1 MRLHVDRVQNLT
13 GFTVCNV
20 PKDYYCWVLAASSVT
35 SDEPE
40 FYRYIEQLSSIFL
53 NGEGYRTNVNT
64 IHNFLILIHR
74 DLSADIYINDFL
86 IEIEM
91 LSKRSVQAG
100 TVITDGDIADIRQV
114 RFPEINTQN
123 SDQVICCFKV
133 GWKFGLYFN
142 FLGQNEVYDVQL
154 VQSALGRLYRYLS
167 FQSVY
172 QSLESETHFRQMVN
186 DGWFPFI
193 EILGEEYK
201 TLALTY
207 QNEKFTYDDTVREL
221 LDKFD
226 EARVKRMT
234 EKWWT
239 KPSFQKKQLLLQ
251 AGIDA
256 FLQRN
261 DNGNI
266 NCIKNLY
273 TEAEGIMRLLYFED
287 TGKSNRISLEELIRY
302 IGDLAE
308 KRTAGDGQSLLLP
321 QEFLAYLRTSIFAN
335 FDLETNTVDLSKHSV
350 GHGAAVAE
358 VYTPERALQALL
370 TLDQIYFCLPSPP
383 NEAE

>member
-20 PKDYYCWVLAASSVT
+20 PKDHYFWALASASLT

-40 FYRYIEQLSSIFL
+40 FYRYIEQLSDIFL

-64 IHNFLILIHR
+64 VHNFLILIHH
-74 DLSADIYINDFL
+74 DLSADIYVNDFT

-91 LSKRSVQAG
+91 LSKRSVKAG
-100 TVITDGDIADIRQV
+100 SLITDRDIADIRQV
-114 RFPEINTQN
+114 RFPEINIQN
-123 SDQVICCFKV
+123 SDQVICCFRV

-142 FLGQNEVYDVQL
+142 FLGENEALTLASMQTT
-154 VQSALGRLYRYLS
+154 LGRLYRYLS

-172 QSLESETHFRQMVN
+172 HSLESETHFRQMVT

-201 TLALTY
+201 TLAITY
-207 QNEKFTYDDTVREL
+207 QNEKFTYDDTLREL

-239 KPSFQKKQLLLQ
+239 KPSFQKKQPLLQ

-256 FLQRN
+256 FLQGN
-261 DNGNI
+261 DSGYI

-273 TEAEGIMRLLYFED
+273 TEAEGIMRLLYFEN
-287 TGKSNRISLEELIRY
+287 TGKGNRIGLEELIHY

-321 QEFLAYLRTSIFAN
+321 QEFLAYLRTSVFAN
-335 FDLETNTVDLSKHSV
+335 FNLKTNSVDLSKHSV

-358 VYTPERALQALL
+358 VYTP
-370 TLDQIYFCLPSPP
+370 
-383 NEAE
+383 